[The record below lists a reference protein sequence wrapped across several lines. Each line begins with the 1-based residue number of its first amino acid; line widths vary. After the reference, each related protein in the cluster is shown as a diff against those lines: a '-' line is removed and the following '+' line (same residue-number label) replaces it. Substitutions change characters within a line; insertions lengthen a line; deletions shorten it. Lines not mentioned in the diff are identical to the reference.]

1 MIGLIFDGKNFG
13 VYFCF
18 SYKSFGFSLSVNI
31 CGGFY
36 KKYKTVYNFY
46 NDKNIVSYSIS
57 FFDFLS
63 GRGYSGKYKGFQ
75 INIPLL
81 TSKLFTIM
89 VSSDARSK
97 MYVINAKTLKSKIKA
112 LVKSVKNIKK
122 IKVTL
127 KR

>member
-1 MIGLIFDGKNFG
+1 MNNSDPTGRWVGFIGVSASLVFTYGITGMIGLIFDGKNFG

-57 FFDFLS
+57 FFD
-63 GRGYSGKYKGFQ
+63 
-75 INIPLL
+75 
-81 TSKLFTIM
+81 SKLTI
-89 VSSDARSK
+89 SK
-97 MYVINAKTLKSKIKA
+97 KY
-112 LVKSVKNIKK
+112 
-122 IKVTL
+122 
-127 KR
+127 